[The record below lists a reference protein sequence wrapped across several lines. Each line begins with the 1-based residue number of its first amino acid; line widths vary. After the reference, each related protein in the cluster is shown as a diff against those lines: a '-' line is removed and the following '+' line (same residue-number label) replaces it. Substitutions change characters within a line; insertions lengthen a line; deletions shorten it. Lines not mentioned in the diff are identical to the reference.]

1 MKQGPK
7 IQYDNSCGRYYV
19 RLQVDGSRKRLW
31 LGESKR
37 DAPAKLKEILKDIAA
52 GKVTLTEAETTAA
65 KTATGSNDMQLA
77 ELADKYLEWVS
88 ENRSESTYETRSVSI
103 KAFLGFIGR
112 CMVSQITR
120 ARLMDFYVWARKNHG
135 YGPNRGNHLCRD
147 TRTMFRW
154 AEENEICDCPVRRFP
169 PISEAPPKTKVF
181 SDEEIPVLLKHIA
194 DPEFRDM
201 LVFGLLT
208 GLRPQELRCLRW
220 SEVKQDANHKYYIY
234 IEQHKTAKMTTVP
247 MVRSVPLSDDASAI
261 IRQQEHRHPKSEFV
275 FLNNDGTPY
284 TSHVFRRRLTRACAR
299 AGIPNRPPY
308 ALRHK
313 FASMHAEDGA
323 NIVTIGQLMGHTNM
337 RTTARYITATAAHH
351 RLLVE
356 KTASHVLSLLP
367 KAGEAEDEQKVASKV
382 ASKLLT

>member
-1 MKQGPK
+1 MKNIHK
-7 IQYDNSCGRYYV
+7 IQYHKRNQQYFVRIQDNGT
-19 RLQVDGSRKRLW
+19 RKRFW
-31 LGESKR
+31 LGNSKR
-37 DAPAKLKEILKDIAA
+37 DAPTKLKELLRNIDA
-52 GKVTLTEAETTAA
+52 GKVVFTEMETTAM
-65 KTATGSNDMQLA
+65 KTAKGGNDMRIE
-77 ELADKYLEWVS
+77 ELANRYIDWVS
-88 ENRSESTYETRSVSI
+88 ANRSENTLETRRNSI
-103 KAFLGFIGR
+103 QAFIGFIGP

-120 ARLMDFYVWARKNHG
+120 ARLMEFYVWARKTHG
-135 YGPNRGNHLCRD
+135 YGANRGNHLCRD
-147 TRTMFRW
+147 MRTMFRW

-181 SDEEIPVLLKHIA
+181 NDEEITLLLNHIT
-194 DPEFRDM
+194 DDEFRDM

-220 SEVKQDANHKYYIY
+220 SEVKQDANHKYYVF

-247 MVRSVPLSDDASAI
+247 MVRSVPLSDDAVTI
-261 IRQQEHRHPKSEFV
+261 IHQQEQRHPKSELV

-284 TSHVFRRRLTRACAR
+284 TSHAFRRRLTRACTKAK
-299 AGIPNRPPY
+299 IPNRPPY

-313 FASMHAEDGA
+313 FASMHAEDGT
-323 NIVTIGQLMGHTNM
+323 NIVTLGQLMGHTNT

-367 KAGEAEDEQKVASKV
+367 KAEEEQKMASNQ
-382 ASKLLT
+382 